1 MIAGKGNDEIC
12 WKVIVSSD
20 LDKLGSRQKEN
31 GNLKNGFEILRSD
44 LAECIINFWPG
55 NLWEQHNE
63 LNNKIEERMN
73 KPRRIIHER
82 TMKLVTKPELLTFIG
97 LVIGAANESVRGRN
111 LWQKDKRLPD

>member
-1 MIAGKGNDEIC
+1 MGKIKELTNTEVIAGKGNNEIC

-31 GNLKNGFEILRSD
+31 GNLKNGFEILRLD

-55 NLWEQHNE
+55 DLWEQHNE

-73 KPRRIIHER
+73 KPRRILHEC
-82 TMKLVTKPELLTFIG
+82 TMKLVQ
-97 LVIGAANESVRGRN
+97 SRN
-111 LWQKDKRLPD
+111 GPD